1 MYYIYKDKYNEEEYG
16 LNPRDRKKFNYK
28 KLRLTDDYQYES
40 EEEREQQTSR
50 KPDKK
55 ERPKKT
61 TKNDLNKF
69 NKCVIKKKK
78 QP

>member
-16 LNPRDRKKFNYK
+16 LNSRDRKKINYK

-55 ERPKKT
+55 E
-61 TKNDLNKF
+61 
-69 NKCVIKKKK
+69 
-78 QP
+78 

>member
-16 LNPRDRKKFNYK
+16 LNSRDRKKINYK

-55 ERPKKT
+55 ERPKKA
-61 TKNDLNKF
+61 TKDHLNKF

>member
-1 MYYIYKDKYNEEEYG
+1 MYYICKDKYNEEEYG
-16 LNPRDRKKFNYK
+16 LNSRDRKKFNYK
-28 KLRLTDDYQYES
+28 KLRLTDES